1 MKKIIALIVSLIM
14 LAGAAS
20 VLAEA
25 EGKVTIGTISING
38 AFTLQCG
45 LPEGYHP
52 VPTSVTPEQ
61 VTAAI
66 RSDDPLAPVMYLS
79 VAYDEK
85 YYDVDRMNDLTPEEL
100 TQLEETY
107 IEEDPEVEI
116 TYGETGYGTQLLIA
130 RHETEELDFIAFFS
144 IYKGYCVEFVLAPSE
159 QAEDRNLTEEQLRL
173 SIDFL
178 TDLDFIP
185 ANIPADPKT
194 LVADGKYVTNIS
206 DYDPETN
213 TVKLD
218 VSEALRPGDTL
229 IVGQFSEKIDTLEHD
244 EDGTLRI
251 NEYITLENYGD
262 EYHVY
267 MNDYEYLENY
277 VTLTQEIPEDLTFSD
292 GIDPE
297 TGDPLD
303 TPTEH
308 TAQEF
313 IAMLTAGGYPDF
325 ATDNAYAA
333 FNENGDLI
341 AVERFY
347 TPWQ

>member
-116 TYGETGYGTQLLIA
+116 TYGETG
-130 RHETEELDFIAFFS
+130 
-144 IYKGYCVEFVLAPSE
+144 
-159 QAEDRNLTEEQLRL
+159 
-173 SIDFL
+173 
-178 TDLDFIP
+178 
-185 ANIPADPKT
+185 
-194 LVADGKYVTNIS
+194 
-206 DYDPETN
+206 
-213 TVKLD
+213 
-218 VSEALRPGDTL
+218 
-229 IVGQFSEKIDTLEHD
+229 
-244 EDGTLRI
+244 
-251 NEYITLENYGD
+251 
-262 EYHVY
+262 
-267 MNDYEYLENY
+267 
-277 VTLTQEIPEDLTFSD
+277 
-292 GIDPE
+292 
-297 TGDPLD
+297 
-303 TPTEH
+303 
-308 TAQEF
+308 
-313 IAMLTAGGYPDF
+313 
-325 ATDNAYAA
+325 
-333 FNENGDLI
+333 
-341 AVERFY
+341 
-347 TPWQ
+347 